1 MRPVA
6 LFFFCLVA
14 WQRGTQGKK
23 EGRKPLNMLRRK
35 KGRKQFITSAI
46 RMPLFH
52 SFPHLLFFQ
61 AEGVEEE
68 WSVLAV
74 CGQ

>member
-23 EGRKPLNMLRRK
+23 EGGKPLNMLRRK
-35 KGRKQFITSAI
+35 KGRKQFVMSAI

-52 SFPHLLFFQ
+52 SFPHLLFSRQ
-61 AEGVEEE
+61 RE
-68 WSVLAV
+68 
-74 CGQ
+74 